1 MQVGPAAR
9 VRHGLGVGVVG
20 RGIQRASLYT
30 PWPRRRSLP
39 SAHQRLSSLGA
50 ALTSRACAAVIIPYP
65 SAAMSYMSSKCA
77 MSKP

>member
-30 PWPRRRSLP
+30 PWPRRRNLP
-39 SAHQRLSSLGA
+39 SAHHRLSSLGA
-50 ALTSRACAAVIIPYP
+50 RPADRPRPGGDLPNPPAGEW
-65 SAAMSYMSSKCA
+65 
-77 MSKP
+77 